1 MLLAGDIGG
10 TKTVLAVF
18 SPETGPREPLFEAVY
33 RSADYVGL
41 ETIAADFLEKS
52 GFSVNRASFGVA
64 GPVLRGK
71 ASITNLHWNL
81 DEDYLSRRLRI
92 PE

>member
-64 GPVLRGK
+64 GDRKSTRLNSSHIP
-71 ASITNLHWNL
+71 
-81 DEDYLSRRLRI
+81 LSRM
-92 PE
+92 PSSA